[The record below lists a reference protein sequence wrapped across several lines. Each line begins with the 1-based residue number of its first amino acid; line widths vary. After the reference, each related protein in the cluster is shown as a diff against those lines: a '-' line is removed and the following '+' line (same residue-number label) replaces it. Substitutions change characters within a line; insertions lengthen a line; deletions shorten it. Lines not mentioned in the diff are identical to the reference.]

1 MKIETG
7 FEQMLWGSRLI
18 VLVAILASVVC
29 GIGMF
34 VMATLDTIHF
44 ANQVVHYFVTQS
56 DADGKE
62 AARNILV
69 TGCIE
74 VIDGYL
80 LATMMLIFGFGLYEL
95 FISRIDAA
103 ENNKSASKILVIQN
117 LDDLKD
123 RLSKLILLIL
133 IVKYFQNSLAKDVNA
148 IHLLYFAAG
157 IFLIGVS
164 LYFNHKKDSH
174 T

>member
-1 MKIETG
+1 MKIEAG
-7 FEQMLWGSRLI
+7 FEKMLWGSRLI
-18 VLVAILASVVC
+18 VLVAIMASLVC
-29 GIGMF
+29 GFGMF
-34 VMATLDTIHF
+34 AMATVDTIKFTHK
-44 ANQVVHYFVTQS
+44 VLIYFSQHE
-56 DADGKE
+56 DKE
-62 AARNILV
+62 LEDIRNTLV
-69 TGCIE
+69 TGCVE

-103 ENNKSASKILVIQN
+103 ENSKSASKILVIQN

-123 RLSKLILLIL
+123 RLSKLVLLIL
-133 IVKYFQNSLAKDVNA
+133 IVKYFQNTLSNA
-148 IHLLYFAAG
+148 SSAIDLLYFALG

-164 LYFNHKKDSH
+164 LYFSHKKDNH